1 MRSMTGY
8 GRAEV
13 VHAGRKFSV
22 ELNSVN
28 RKQSDIVINLP
39 RDLAELESR
48 IRQTINENISR
59 GRTNATIALH
69 SSPNGARNLALDTE
83 LARSY
88 HEAMR
93 ALQKELNAPGEITIS
108 TILQA
113 PGVMRFPEQ
122 ALNAEEAWP
131 AIDRALRGAL
141 SDLIKMRE
149 REGKHLAK
157 DLIHRLKAIRRKLK
171 EIHAFH
177 PDVVK
182 RYRAVLLD
190 RIQKAGLPIASDDER
205 LLKEIS
211 FFADR
216 ADVSEELTRLESH
229 LAQFAHH
236 LRSKEPVGR
245 TLEFITQEI
254 FRELN
259 TLGAK
264 ANDAAISQRVI
275 GCKAELEKIREQVQN
290 LDEPIVRQALA
301 DIFIMPPDV
310 EELRRRLAKRGT
322 ETAPQIESRLATA
335 MREMELWRDYRYT
348 IVSGSV
354 EEDLGNVRNIM
365 SAETFLSRRLTP
377 N

>member
-1 MRSMTGY
+1 MTGY

-13 VHAGRKFSV
+13 IHAGRKFSV

-39 RDLAELESR
+39 RDLAELEPR

-59 GRTNATIALH
+59 GRTNATIAVH
-69 SSPNGARNLALDTE
+69 SSLNGARNLALDTE

-122 ALNAEEAWP
+122 TLNAEEAWP

-177 PDVVK
+177 PDVVE

-229 LAQFAHH
+229 VAQFAHH
-236 LRSKEPVGR
+236 LRSKDPVGR
-245 TLEFITQEI
+245 TLEFITQEM

-275 GCKAELEKIREQVQN
+275 ACKAELEKIREQAQN
-290 LDEPIVRQALA
+290 LE
-301 DIFIMPPDV
+301 
-310 EELRRRLAKRGT
+310 
-322 ETAPQIESRLATA
+322 
-335 MREMELWRDYRYT
+335 
-348 IVSGSV
+348 
-354 EEDLGNVRNIM
+354 
-365 SAETFLSRRLTP
+365 
-377 N
+377 

>member
-39 RDLAELESR
+39 RDLAELEPR
-48 IRQTINENISR
+48 IRQTINEKISR

-93 ALQKELNAPGEITIS
+93 ALQKDLNAPGEITIS

-157 DLIHRLKAIRRKLK
+157 DLIHRLKAIRKKLK
-171 EIHAFH
+171 EIGAFH

-245 TLEFITQEI
+245 TLEFITQEMS
-254 FRELN
+254 RELN

-264 ANDAAISQRVI
+264 ANDAVISQRVI
-275 GCKAELEKIREQVQN
+275 ACKGELEKIREQSQN
-290 LDEPIVRQALA
+290 LE
-301 DIFIMPPDV
+301 
-310 EELRRRLAKRGT
+310 
-322 ETAPQIESRLATA
+322 
-335 MREMELWRDYRYT
+335 
-348 IVSGSV
+348 
-354 EEDLGNVRNIM
+354 
-365 SAETFLSRRLTP
+365 
-377 N
+377 

>member
-1 MRSMTGY
+1 MTGY

-39 RDLAELESR
+39 RDLGELEPR
-48 IRQTINENISR
+48 IRQTINESISR

-69 SSPNGARNLALDTE
+69 SSPNGNRNLALDTE

-122 ALNAEEAWP
+122 ALDAEEAWP

-141 SDLIKMRE
+141 ADLIKMRE

-171 EIHAFH
+171 EISTFH

-182 RYRAVLLD
+182 RYRTVLLD

-245 TLEFITQEI
+245 TLEFIAQEM

-264 ANDAAISQRVI
+264 ANDAAISLRVI
-275 GCKAELEKIREQVQN
+275 ACKAELEKIREQAQN
-290 LDEPIVRQALA
+290 LE
-301 DIFIMPPDV
+301 
-310 EELRRRLAKRGT
+310 
-322 ETAPQIESRLATA
+322 
-335 MREMELWRDYRYT
+335 
-348 IVSGSV
+348 
-354 EEDLGNVRNIM
+354 
-365 SAETFLSRRLTP
+365 
-377 N
+377 

>member
-1 MRSMTGY
+1 MTGY

-39 RDLAELESR
+39 RDLGELEPR

-59 GRTNATIALH
+59 GRTNAMIVLH
-69 SSPNGARNLALDTE
+69 SGPNGTRTLALDTE

-122 ALNAEEAWP
+122 VLEPEEAWP

-141 SDLIKMRE
+141 ADLIKMRE

-157 DLIHRLKAIRRKLK
+157 DLIHRLKAIRKKLK
-171 EIHAFH
+171 EIRTCH

-190 RIQKAGLPIASDDER
+190 RIQKAGLPIESDDER

-216 ADVSEELTRLESH
+216 ADVSEELVRLESH
-229 LAQFAHH
+229 LTQFAHH

-245 TLEFITQEI
+245 TLEFITQEM

-275 GCKAELEKIREQVQN
+275 ACKSELEKIREQAQN
-290 LDEPIVRQALA
+290 LE
-301 DIFIMPPDV
+301 
-310 EELRRRLAKRGT
+310 
-322 ETAPQIESRLATA
+322 
-335 MREMELWRDYRYT
+335 
-348 IVSGSV
+348 
-354 EEDLGNVRNIM
+354 
-365 SAETFLSRRLTP
+365 
-377 N
+377 